1 MSHGSEKKSGMIGE
15 MIKGLGQLREVRNEF
30 PVKIDVTKK
39 TFKG

>member
-1 MSHGSEKKSGMIGE
+1 MSHGSAKKSGLIGE
-15 MIKGLGQLREVRNEF
+15 MIKGLGQLREVRNES